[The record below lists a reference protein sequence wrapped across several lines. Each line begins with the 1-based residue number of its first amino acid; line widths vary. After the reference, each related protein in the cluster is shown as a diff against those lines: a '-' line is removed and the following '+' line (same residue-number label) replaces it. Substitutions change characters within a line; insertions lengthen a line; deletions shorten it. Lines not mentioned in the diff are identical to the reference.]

1 MNKKFLIIIIIFL
14 FVIIGCIFIYEQKP
28 SFNDVL
34 KKLSSS
40 QKIIVKK
47 MEFDSNK
54 YVYYKSITYKTQI
67 NNIIDLL
74 SRCSEYNGWRNLSL
88 SVDTFSLSFYDSKD
102 RLIVN
107 AIFDSSG
114 FLNIDYGGHTF
125 YLKTDESSKFNDL
138 LKWIL
143 YYSYRKNSNITKITT
158 FFLWGGKMMWN
169 FCIKMAWHWFWYKN
183 DNFDKIIKNGW
194 WYSWW
199 ENHLI

>member
-54 YVYYKSITYKTQI
+54 YVYYKTITYKTQI

-125 YLKTDESSKFNDL
+125 YFKTDESSKLNDL
-138 LKWIL
+138 LK
-143 YYSYRKNSNITKITT
+143 
-158 FFLWGGKMMWN
+158 
-169 FCIKMAWHWFWYKN
+169 
-183 DNFDKIIKNGW
+183 
-194 WYSWW
+194 
-199 ENHLI
+199 